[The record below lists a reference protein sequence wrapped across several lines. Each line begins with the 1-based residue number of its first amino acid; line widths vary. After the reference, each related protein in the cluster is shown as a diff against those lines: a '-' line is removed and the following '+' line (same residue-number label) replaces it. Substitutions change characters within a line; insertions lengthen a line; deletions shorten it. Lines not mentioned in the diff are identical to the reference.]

1 VHTHRTTT
9 LVRIL
14 FAHRPVS
21 SRSVTPDERILE
33 AVVDGRDELVEMAGQ
48 LISFDTTAR
57 SGDQPARDEADLQ
70 RYLGDRLRAAG
81 AEVELWEPRSDDV
94 SGSRQIPEPLDFT
107 GRPQLVA
114 RFAGSGGGRSL
125 LFNGHIDVVPSDP
138 REQWT
143 SDPNRPQVRD
153 GNLYGRGACD
163 MKGGIACMVFA
174 AEVLARLGL
183 RLRGDLLVNTVTDEE
198 SSGAG
203 GLAAVRHGVRADA
216 GIVTEPTAFDVWT
229 CCRGSLSPS
238 ITVAGRPGHA
248 EMAQPGWRE
257 GGAVNAIEKLAVVLE
272 AVRTLREHWLASPGQ
287 RHPHLSPADIVPVL
301 VNGGEW
307 AVTYPA
313 AATLTCE
320 LMYLPGS
327 ADAEGWGTAVERE
340 VTEWILRHSAGD
352 EWLAEHPP
360 RIEWSLD
367 IPPYQVDPGDPIVAA
382 MLEASG
388 LAGEPSR
395 LAGLDSWFDAASFS
409 RFGGT
414 PCIGWGPR
422 SIEWAHTIDEY
433 VPVDDL
439 VRCAQGLALAAV
451 RYCGSD
457 V

>member
-1 VHTHRTTT
+1 VK
-9 LVRIL
+9 
-14 FAHRPVS
+14 S
-21 SRSVTPDERILE
+21 DERILD
-33 AVVDGRDELVEMAGQ
+33 AVAAGRGELVELVTD
-48 LISFDTTAR
+48 LIAFDTTAR
-57 SGDQPARDEADLQ
+57 SPGEPAREEADLQ
-70 RYLGDRLRAAG
+70 RYLAGRLAAAG
-81 AEVELWEPRSDDV
+81 AEVDVWEPDSDDV
-94 SGSRQIPEPLDFT
+94 SGTRQIPDPIEFA
-107 GRPQLVA
+107 GRPQLA
-114 RFAGSGGGRSL
+114 ATFAGSGGGRSL
-125 LFNGHIDVVPSDP
+125 LLNGHIDVVPSEP
-138 REQWT
+138 RERWT
-143 SDPNRPQVRD
+143 SDPNRAEVRE

-163 MKGGIACMVFA
+163 MKGGVAAMVFA
-174 AEVLARLGL
+174 AEMLARLGI
-183 RLRGDLLVNTVTDEE
+183 RLRGDLIVNTVTDEE

-272 AVRTLREHWLASPGQ
+272 AVRTLREHWLASPEQ
-287 RHPHLSPADIVPVL
+287 RHPQLSPGDIVPVL
-301 VNGGEW
+301 VKGGEW

-320 LMYLPGS
+320 LMYLPGN
-327 ADAEGWGTAVERE
+327 ADADGWGTAVERE
-340 VTEWILRHSAGD
+340 VAEWIEHHSAGD
-352 EWLAEHPP
+352 EWLAEQPP
-360 RIEWSLD
+360 RIAWGLD
-367 IPPYQVDPGDPIVAA
+367 IPPYQVDPADPIVVA

-395 LAGLDSWFDAASFS
+395 LGGLDSWFDAASFS

-414 PCIGWGPR
+414 PCVGWGPR
-422 SIEWAHTIDEY
+422 SIAWAHTIDEY

-457 V
+457 G